1 MPEGNEKGARMQT
14 ENSGGKWKAES
25 REARGGR
32 PLQSWGWWGAGVGSR
47 DSRRGPLGTCWL
59 PTPLG
64 ATHQPR
70 AGTLPRGGRHSP
82 ASSPCVSVFSHSL
95 AALSSFPKAKCKGH
109 SPGMTT
115 QKTRCTKDEVSRET
129 LDKGVTFSASDSVDS
144 GRKVRR
150 GPTSP
155 PFVAPPSSGPFLPGR
170 DTDPH
175 RRQEA
180 RAQPGRGLPGAGTV
194 QCGHPQSWDT
204 RRSGGSGREC
214 PPTLGA
220 ARPQRCWIT
229 AAMLGLVERVTGLG
243 LKLPGFGPMFHI

>member
-1 MPEGNEKGARMQT
+1 
-14 ENSGGKWKAES
+14 
-25 REARGGR
+25 
-32 PLQSWGWWGAGVGSR
+32 
-47 DSRRGPLGTCWL
+47 
-59 PTPLG
+59 
-64 ATHQPR
+64 
-70 AGTLPRGGRHSP
+70 
-82 ASSPCVSVFSHSL
+82 
-95 AALSSFPKAKCKGH
+95 
-109 SPGMTT
+109 MTT